1 MEKVAINEAM
11 IKDIKNDQGTSCD
24 LCLVYLS
31 NANINGAGK
40 IRQFIPTR
48 NEFVQ
53 MMKGKD
59 IEATIIG
66 NENKMILM

>member
-1 MEKVAINEAM
+1 M

-40 IRQFIPTR
+40 ISQFIPTR

-53 MMKGKD
+53 MLRGKD
-59 IEATIIG
+59 IESTIIVMK
-66 NENKMILM
+66 NKMI